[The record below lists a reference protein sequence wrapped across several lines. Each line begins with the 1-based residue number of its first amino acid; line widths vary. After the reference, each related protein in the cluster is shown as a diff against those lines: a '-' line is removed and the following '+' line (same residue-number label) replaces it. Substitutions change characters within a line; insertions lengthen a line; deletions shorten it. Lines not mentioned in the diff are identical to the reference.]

1 MTKVAFNSGRRTMPE
16 WTTNKD
22 LIQKLYIMFYGRP
35 ADPGGLKYWAE
46 QLPENARIDSP
57 EVRAM
62 ISRFINSE
70 EAQARFGNPATH
82 YTITRLILY
91 AFQRDATDK
100 DMNAL
105 KDKPVE
111 EVIISLLNPPSKGDV
126 IALEKKVTYAN
137 AFVRMLDPNEDG
149 IPNDG
154 KGGSGF
160 VATYSGVRDA
170 EMMASKIFLVD
181 EKADLDV
188 MSIFNDIREAIGRPT
203 DLIVTADTPED
214 IKPLADAKVSEKIEF
229 DLVKVDVLTK
239 VVERVDDIA
248 EIGKV
253 IEKLNQIEDANKLK
267 TVGEAIEKSPGI
279 DTVSEVLSK
288 VDEVMTAPTTPTTP
302 PTPPS
307 PPGPVDTGGAP
318 VDTGGAP
325 VDTGGAPVDTTPP
338 TITGT
343 TGPSSGWYRSGD
355 HLEFKVTFSEAVTV
369 QGTPR
374 LVLTIGNSTKYAT
387 YQSGSGTNELTFR
400 YQIESNLEDTD
411 GITLNNSLDLNNGS
425 IKDAAGNTLAN
436 TSFTVPNLSGV
447 KVDSKVPAAPSSL
460 DLVAEDDTGVS
471 NSDKITKKTSDLT
484 ITGNAEAGSTVKL
497 YEGETLLG
505 SGSAGNDGKFSI
517 DITLSE
523 GIHQIVAKA
532 IDEAGNVS
540 EASGALTITV
550 DTTAPGKAQANEIVG
565 IDVNSDSSYNQGD
578 KIKISFSE
586 PVKVENISKD
596 NITVSN
602 NHSLG
607 EGVTIQAKDS
617 NNGYATTFEITLGTG
632 LTVAKDDTLT
642 IDKSNVEDRAGNTPS
657 SDVVF
662 TVPQPKAFGLNMT
675 GMTPGSLIITFG
687 ENLASNISTTGLEI
701 YEKTN
706 SGLQKLDLPNS
717 FGVNNKTATLNI
729 TFSNNFEWVLF
740 KYDGELGEI
749 RNADSSKYLDSINAV
764 AGNPNGATIDL
775 TAAGALNNFNTN
787 WQTIIFGGNGAD
799 TIKLSGGNL
808 SSMDRPLI
816 IYGGQ
821 GDDTFEISN
830 VTWPIIQDVS
840 GSDKVIIGSQVV
852 HAQIYINGNW
862 TAPEGTKTDSAF
874 MDDYGFVVISKQ
886 DNDSNKYNIDLTNAG
901 SGSKGWSINI
911 GRPDSQIIGSPK
923 DDYISIPFRGDDNAA
938 SIDGGAGDDSI
949 GVYFWSYNQSGNPE
963 VKLDNLDGGDGTKDK
978 LILKDYGTNDLPG
991 NLSFDLTQ
999 TDSWKITYNGND
1011 VAGGNSGITVKGF
1024 EYLSLENLGVFDGVT
1039 ITGKGPLFLV
1049 ATEETDIINSAADG
1063 SGEFAIRP
1071 YKGSDT
1077 INLTQSTSS
1086 IDKIAFEGIAW
1097 VNGVDTINGFAT
1109 NDRLNFALF
1118 LGASENLGDKVYDAD
1133 SQADGIQHVNALSN
1147 AGVNVSGKVVIVNGS
1162 HNDLDEASE
1171 IAGLFGSDKALSIS
1185 SGSKAVVITTE
1196 NDSNT
1201 FRVWFVHDMDN
1212 NGSIA
1217 ASEGEVGL
1225 VGLVTLGNSLT
1236 YGSGEGK
1243 FMFSLSNFCF
1253 ADILQF

>member
-1 MTKVAFNSGRRTMPE
+1 MPE

-325 VDTGGAPVDTTPP
+325 VDTTPP

-447 KVDSKVPAAPSSL
+447 KVDSIVPAAPSSL
-460 DLVAEDDTGVS
+460 DLVAEDDTGAS
-471 NSDKITKKTSDLT
+471 NSDKITKNTSELT

-497 YEGETLLG
+497 YKGDTELG
-505 SGSAGNDGKFSI
+505 SGTAGNDGKFSI

-523 GIHQIVAKA
+523 GTHQIVAKA

-607 EGVTIQAKDS
+607 DGVTIQAKDF

-632 LTVAKDDTLT
+632 STVAKDDTLT
-642 IDKSNVEDRAGNTPS
+642 IDKSKVEDRAGNTPS

-662 TVPQPKAFGLNMT
+662 TVSQPKAFGLNMT

-687 ENLASNISTTGLEI
+687 EKLASNISTTGLEI

-717 FGVNNKTATLNI
+717 FNVNNNTATLDI

-764 AGNPNGATIDL
+764 AGKPNGATIDL
-775 TAAGALNNFNTN
+775 TAAEALNNFNTN
-787 WQTIIFGGNGAD
+787 WQTIIFGGDGAD

-808 SSMDRPLI
+808 SSMQRPLI

-830 VTWPIIQDVS
+830 ELWPSLMDVS
-840 GSDKVIIGSQVV
+840 GGDIVKIGENVN
-852 HAQIYINGNW
+852 H
-862 TAPEGTKTDSAF
+862 
-874 MDDYGFVVISKQ
+874 GFVYITGDWEAPAGTENNGGPVMIRTVWGDENQYDLDLSKAGG
-886 DNDSNKYNIDLTNAG
+886 NYGWNID
-901 SGSKGWSINI
+901 I
-911 GRPDSQIIGSPK
+911 GRPKDKIIGSPK
-923 DDYISIPFRGDDNAA
+923 DDYISIPFRGEDNAA
-938 SIDGGAGDDSI
+938 NINGGAGDDSI
-949 GVYFWSYNQSGNPE
+949 EVYFWSYNQSGNPE

-978 LILKDYGTNDLPG
+978 LFLKDYGINNLPG

-999 TDSWKITYNGND
+999 TDSWKITYNDND

-1024 EYLSLENLGVFDGVT
+1024 EYLSLETLRVQNGVT

-1049 ATEETDIINSAADG
+1049 ATEAADTINSAAGG

-1097 VNGVDTINGFAT
+1097 VNGVDTINGFET

-1118 LGASENLGDKVYDAD
+1118 LGASENPGDKVYDAN
-1133 SQADGIQHVNALSN
+1133 SQADGIQHVNASSN

-1162 HNDLDEASE
+1162 HDALNEASE

-1196 NDSNT
+1196 NDSDT